1 MTTAIHKPIVLSSSI
16 RILRRF
22 SSKIL
27 FPTALS
33 NTRAISLSSEKLSN
47 SKLEKKSLKSGI
59 LGGDALFLAILN
71 SRKSVSS
78 SSSKISPFCGYYM
91 LLSMLLS
98 DLTWNVVIDC
108 CLPSDFSV
116 KTIVIMLCFL
126 SFATNYN

>member
-98 DLTWNVVIDC
+98 DLT
-108 CLPSDFSV
+108 
-116 KTIVIMLCFL
+116 
-126 SFATNYN
+126 